1 MNLRRSLRVPRRA
14 LSGLVGLCALA
25 LALTGV
31 LPAAPSATAA
41 PPAPAS
47 GPALVTR
54 QAGHE
59 TPRDDDSVPAWVW
72 AVVGASGGGALTF
85 AFGYKLWLHRRI
97 REQSRT
103 SPAPTD
109 PAVD

>member
-1 MNLRRSLRVPRRA
+1 MKLRRSLRVPRRA
-14 LSGLVGLCALA
+14 LSGLVGLCALV

-41 PPAPAS
+41 PPPAS
-47 GPALVTR
+47 GPAQVTR
-54 QAGHE
+54 QAGPDAPGH
-59 TPRDDDSVPAWVW
+59 DDSVPAWVW

-85 AFGYKLWLHRRI
+85 ALGYKLWLNRRT
-97 REQSRT
+97 RERSRP
-103 SPAPTD
+103 SEARSD